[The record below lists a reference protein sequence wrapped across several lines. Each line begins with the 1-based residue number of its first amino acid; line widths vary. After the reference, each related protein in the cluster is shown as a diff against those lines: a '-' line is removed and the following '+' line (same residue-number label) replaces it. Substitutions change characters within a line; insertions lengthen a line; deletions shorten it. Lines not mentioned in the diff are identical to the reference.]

1 MKPIVVFCIF
11 FLVCCSLIGQTHEY
25 NNDLDS
31 LTKKS
36 RQFYYKQQDSVY
48 HYFQKIYSL
57 SSENNSWNDSFYT
70 LINWN
75 RQSIYFYDLQ
85 QIKSNIRLLDS
96 ISLVHKKEIDT
107 SSNRLMIQNS
117 LLYDKAMYYYNI
129 NEYST
134 LRNALLKIIDSYN
147 ETQPETLTTG
157 HAYLI
162 SSGYSLLAKAYSNEG
177 KYDLAK
183 QYYHQNIRFLQK
195 HLPNNLLYLLNT
207 YSLLGEVYE
216 REGRYGLSSSYF
228 QKSFSS
234 HLKNNSNLNYV
245 ITDGCRLIQSKL
257 ALTQLDSANHYL
269 NLLRGKIPEKHPFWH
284 KYYEAEAGFY
294 KSKREYQKSTE
305 AYTNAISAL
314 KRKWKNQNHD
324 EIALLYNQIGLMN
337 IDFKKY
343 DNALKNFQLG
353 IEQLSVHNPN
363 GTTLL
368 KLLKNR
374 AEALSRI
381 GNESSYP
388 QVITTVNQALI
399 QLDTLKPTFKS
410 QTDKL
415 TLIEDVYPLIES
427 GLNALYNLYTIKGEG
442 NYIDQA
448 FKYSEESKSA
458 ILLEALLNTKATRFG
473 NIPPELLERESQ
485 LKSEIV
491 HLEKKTNYV
500 KEKTDTSEELLFDLK
515 QEHRKLIA
523 DLEANYNDYFNLK
536 YNTKTISL
544 RGLQEELSE
553 DEKLISYFYGN
564 HDIYVVSVTKGE
576 KQLGKIPITEE
587 LETRIKSA
595 YKDLA
600 DPQSDIKELSN
611 KTYQL
616 YNRLLAPF
624 ITETDQELTLITDGL
639 LNYIPFSALNTNNN
653 DLTYLIEHSAIRYS
667 NSATLLSE
675 LRNRPVNTPNVLA
688 VAPSFD
694 GTSQVNINRSAL
706 SPLPHNSLEAKRILS
721 TFEGHSLLK
730 NDASLENFK
739 KEHKKYGILHLATHA
754 IFNDSTPEY
763 SYLAFSQNHNNN
775 NEDLLFV
782 ADLYTLRT
790 DADLITLSAC
800 ETGIGEL
807 RRGEGFMGLSR
818 GFFYGGASSIAS
830 TLWKVNDASSANLMG
845 LFYTHLSKGESK
857 DRAMQNAQ
865 ITFLQNNSQN
875 ALAHPYYWSGY
886 VLSGNSTPVLI
897 KYHWGYWIIGAVIL
911 ALLGFWAF
919 TKKKRIS

>member
-1 MKPIVVFCIF
+1 MIRTFYLIS
-11 FLVCCSLIGQTHEY
+11 FLFLSLSLFAQGEDYDKRMDDLFDKGYGHLYSNQDSSLFYFDKIYGIAVLEKDWSSVADALTGKNWLAEYQNNLQTLK
-25 NNDLDS
+25 NNLTALDS
-31 LTKKS
+31 LFFVQENYFKNLPEYELYKNDL
-36 RQFYYKQQDSVY
+36 FYQKGQ
-48 HYFQKIYSL
+48 YFFQINDFENARNEFHKIL
-57 SSENNSWNDSFYT
+57 
-70 LINWN
+70 
-75 RQSIYFYDLQ
+75 
-85 QIKSNIRLLDS
+85 
-96 ISLVHKKEIDT
+96 
-107 SSNRLMIQNS
+107 
-117 LLYDKAMYYYNI
+117 
-129 NEYST
+129 EYST
-134 LRNALLKIIDSYN
+134 PNVDSEYAI
-147 ETQPETLTTG
+147 EKFEYIST
-157 HAYLI
+157 AY
-162 SSGYSLLAKAYSNEG
+162 SYLAKMYADEG
-177 KYDLAK
+177 KLNLANT
-183 QYYHQNIRFLQK
+183 YYERNIRFLKQN
-195 HLPNNLLYLLNT
+195 LPNEKILLYDNYDLIA
-207 YSLLGEVYE
+207 EVLKKKKQYKAAN
-216 REGRYGLSSSYF
+216 SYL
-228 QKSFSS
+228 
-234 HLKNNSNLNYV
+234 LKNLKYILKQPEENSIPKILNIVQNHNNL
-245 ITDGCRLIQSKL
+245 
-257 ALTQLDSANHYL
+257 AQLDSSAYYL
-269 NLLRGKIPEKHPFWH
+269 NIAENLLSKHASSIVDFYQVSAETKQHRGEYIMALEDYEK
-284 KYYEAEAGFY
+284 
-294 KSKREYQKSTE
+294 
-305 AYTNAISAL
+305 AL
-314 KRKWKNQNHD
+314 KLSKEKWEGRAHWENAHILNKMG
-324 EIALLYNQIGLMN
+324 LLHVNLEQYGKAVDVYNQ
-337 IDFKKY
+337 
-343 DNALKNFQLG
+343 A
-353 IEQLSVHNPN
+353 IEQLLDDSTEINQR
-363 GTTLL
+363 
-368 KLLKNR
+368 KLVQILKNKSLTLNKISDSDHI
-374 AEALSRI
+374 ALQSVELGI
-381 GNESSYP
+381 G
-388 QVITTVNQALI
+388 L
-399 QLDTLKPTFKS
+399 LDSLKPTFKNHS
-410 QTDKL
+410 DKL
-415 TLIEDVYPLIES
+415 LLIDDVYPLIES
-427 GLNALYNLYTIKGEG
+427 GLNALYSLYNNTGES
-442 NYIDQA
+442 NHIDQA
-448 FKYSEESKSA
+448 FRYSETSKSV
-458 ILLEALLNTKATRFG
+458 ILLEALLSTKATQFG

-491 HLEKKTNYV
+491 QLEKKINYAQ
-500 KEKTDTSEELLFDLK
+500 EKTDTLKELLFELK

-544 RGLQEELSE
+544 QNLQEELGE

-600 DPQSDIKELSN
+600 DPQSDIKELSK

-857 DRAMQNAQ
+857 GRAMQNAQ

-897 KYHWGYWIIGAVIL
+897 KYHWGYWIIGAVVL

-919 TKKKRIS
+919 TKKNKIS